1 MHMAKDKGVFIFA
14 GKDKDKWNFVN
25 NGKSGTLRIT
35 NTTIGLL
42 LIPIRPVET
51 ENQREESKRRQDRE
65 DLLFT
70 SANGRWKIHKNKY
83 LSIYMDLQVAQEFS
97 LLIHN

>member
-1 MHMAKDKGVFIFA
+1 MHIAKDKGVLIFV
-14 GKDKDKWNFVN
+14 GRDKDKWNFVN

-70 SANGRWKIHKNKY
+70 SANGRWVKDTKT
-83 LSIYMDLQVAQEFS
+83 SIYQYTRIYKNSAC
-97 LLIHN
+97 